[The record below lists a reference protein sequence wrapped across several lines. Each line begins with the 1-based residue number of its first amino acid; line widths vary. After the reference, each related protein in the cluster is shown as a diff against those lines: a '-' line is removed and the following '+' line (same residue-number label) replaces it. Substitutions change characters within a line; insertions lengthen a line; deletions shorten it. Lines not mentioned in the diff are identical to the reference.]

1 MDKGQSSE
9 PFIQLVKDL
18 EPPGSLTDNISY
30 DFAFSRVELPFE
42 TFAGISFRIR
52 YYVGVVINRNYGKVI
67 KEEDFL
73 VHNALQA
80 DAILD
85 NPPIHMN
92 IGLSGHLQLDV
103 VFAHSKYHLKD
114 VITGHFKFR
123 ELRIKVKH
131 IEVCINKKEASGE
144 GGSVTENKIITRL
157 EIMDGEPVV
166 GEVVPIRLFL
176 SSIEGLTPTQ
186 REINNTFSCTYF
198 LSIMIHDEEGRK
210 FFKQHEF
217 EVWRKK

>member
-1 MDKGQSSE
+1 M
-9 PFIQLVKDL
+9 
-18 EPPGSLTDNISY
+18 
-30 DFAFSRVELPFE
+30 
-42 TFAGISFRIR
+42 
-52 YYVGVVINRNYGKVI
+52 GVVINRNYGKVT

-73 VHNALQA
+73 VHNSLQA

-85 NPPIHMN
+85 NPQIHMN
-92 IGLSGHLQLDV
+92 IGLSGHLLLDV
-103 VFAHSKYHLKD
+103 VFANSKYHMKD

-123 ELRIKVKH
+123 ELKIKVKH
-131 IEVCINKKEASGE
+131 IELCINKKEASGE
-144 GGSVTENKIITRL
+144 GGSISENKIITRL

-186 REINNTFSCTYF
+186 RNVNNTFSCTYF

>member
-1 MDKGQSSE
+1 M
-9 PFIQLVKDL
+9 
-18 EPPGSLTDNISY
+18 
-30 DFAFSRVELPFE
+30 
-42 TFAGISFRIR
+42 
-52 YYVGVVINRNYGKVI
+52 
-67 KEEDFL
+67 
-73 VHNALQA
+73 
-80 DAILD
+80 
-85 NPPIHMN
+85 
-92 IGLSGHLQLDV
+92 
-103 VFAHSKYHLKD
+103 
-114 VITGHFKFR
+114 ITGHFKFR
-123 ELRIKVKH
+123 ELKIKVKH
-131 IEVCINKKEASGE
+131 MELCINKKEASGE

-186 REINNTFSCTYF
+186 KNINNTFSCTYF